1 MTAARAH
8 ELLLPPPQPLWWPGA
23 PLALLA
29 HLALLAALT
38 LGVQWRAQAPE
49 AVTAELW
56 AAVPQVAAPPEPAP
70 ATPSRPAPPPP
81 AEAPPAAPLPDAQIA
96 IEKAQQAAERQ
107 ARARAEQ
114 DRAERERKTL
124 EDKRQKDLEA
134 AKKREQQQLAE
145 ARARKADEERLD
157 RQRQAN
163 LDRLMGQVG
172 NAGGTAGGSAAR
184 DAGPSAAYAGRL
196 VATIKPNIVFTDVV
210 SGNPAAEVEVRAA
223 PSGTILARR
232 LVRSSGDKD
241 WDEAVLRAID
251 RTGSLPRDTDGRVP
265 PTIVI
270 AFRPRE

>member
-1 MTAARAH
+1 
-8 ELLLPPPQPLWWPGA
+8 
-23 PLALLA
+23 
-29 HLALLAALT
+29 
-38 LGVQWRAQAPE
+38 
-49 AVTAELW
+49 
-56 AAVPQVAAPPEPAP
+56 
-70 ATPSRPAPPPP
+70 
-81 AEAPPAAPLPDAQIA
+81 LPDAQIA
-96 IEKAQQAAERQ
+96 IEKAQQTAERQ

-114 DRAERERKTL
+114 DRAERERKAL